1 MPVKGVSVLLCIY
14 RILASFMVELG
25 YGSLSI
31 LGHTLRNIIPLVGNQ
46 GESWVGS
53 MEGGNRLR
61 ITSLNSHFHKI

>member
-1 MPVKGVSVLLCIY
+1 MLLCIY
-14 RILASFMVELG
+14 RILASFMVELEC
-25 YGSLSI
+25 GSLSI
-31 LGHTLRNIIPLVGNQ
+31 LAHTLRNIIPLVGNQ